1 MTTDNHD
8 ALKAFIAAMFNG
20 FRKPNE
26 NQDAVA
32 GLLAMF
38 REHLSEFDAA
48 TLAIAQRH
56 IIRHRKDPFL
66 PTIAECVEVCEAAKR
81 GPQELTLVR
90 DPVAYA
96 KHRAEVEAGLRR
108 LKAI

>member
-1 MTTDNHD
+1 MTISNHE
-8 ALKAFIAAMFNG
+8 ALKSFIAEMFTA

-26 NQDAVA
+26 SEDAVA
-32 GLLAMF
+32 RMIGMF
-38 REHLSEFDAA
+38 REHLAEFDTA
-48 TLAIAQRH
+48 TLDAARRH

-66 PTIAECVEVCEAAKR
+66 PTIAECVEVCAAAKK
-81 GPQELTLVR
+81 GPHELALVR